1 MTVRK
6 NFLKEP
12 QNLYPEIIYLY
23 NSLTKKTQSMKPL
36 LLLPIAL
43 LVAVVACNQPKDTNS
58 TTTTNATPPT
68 TIDNSNEPKDSGVY
82 FVNLKNGEI
91 VKSPVIVQM
100 GVKGKTVVPMGTLDV
115 KTGHHH
121 LIIDGSFTEKGQIVN
136 KDSTHLHFGKGQ
148 TVDTLK
154 LSPGTHT
161 LTLQFADG
169 VHQSYGKD
177 WSNTI
182 TIVVKP

>member
-1 MTVRK
+1 
-6 NFLKEP
+6 
-12 QNLYPEIIYLY
+12 
-23 NSLTKKTQSMKPL
+23 MKL
-36 LLLPIAL
+36 SFLLPIAIF
-43 LVAVVACNQPKDTNS
+43 ATIVACNQPQNTSTSSSQTS
-58 TTTTNATPPT
+58 TTT
-68 TIDNSNEPKDSGVY
+68 EPKDSGVY
-82 FVNLKNGEI
+82 FVNLKNGDT

-100 GVKGKTVVPMGTLDV
+100 GVKGKTVVPMGTLDM

-121 LIIDGSFTEKGQIVN
+121 LIIDGNFTEKGQIVN

-154 LSPGTHT
+154 LSPGAHT

-182 TIVVKP
+182 TIIVKQ

>member
-1 MTVRK
+1 M
-6 NFLKEP
+6 
-12 QNLYPEIIYLY
+12 
-23 NSLTKKTQSMKPL
+23 KTAF
-36 LLLPIAL
+36 LLPAAL
-43 LVAVVACNQPKDTNS
+43 FITMVACNQPKSTDTTS
-58 TTTTNATPPT
+58 SQISTTTNA
-68 TIDNSNEPKDSGVY
+68 DMGVY
-82 FVNLKNGEI
+82 FVNLKNGDT

-100 GVKGKTVVPMGTLDV
+100 GVKGKTVAPMGTMDST
-115 KTGHHH
+115 KGHHH
-121 LIIDGSFTEKGQIVN
+121 LIIDGSFVEKGQVVT

-169 VHQSYGKD
+169 AHQSYGKD

-182 TIVVKP
+182 TIVVKQ

>member
-1 MTVRK
+1 MK
-6 NFLKEP
+6 P
-12 QNLYPEIIYLY
+12 IYLI
-23 NSLTKKTQSMKPL
+23 
-36 LLLPIAL
+36 PIAL
-43 LVAVVACNQPKDTNS
+43 LLTVIACNQPKDNN
-58 TTTTNATPPT
+58 TTTSQTAIT
-68 TIDNSNEPKDSGVY
+68 TDTKDSGVY
-82 FVNLKNGEI
+82 FANLKNGDT

-100 GVKGKTVVPMGTLDV
+100 GVKGKTVAPMGTMDAS
-115 KTGHHH
+115 KGHHH
-121 LIIDGSFTEKGQIVN
+121 LIIDGSFVEKGQIVT

-169 VHQSYGKD
+169 AHMSYGKD

-182 TIVVKP
+182 TIVVKQ